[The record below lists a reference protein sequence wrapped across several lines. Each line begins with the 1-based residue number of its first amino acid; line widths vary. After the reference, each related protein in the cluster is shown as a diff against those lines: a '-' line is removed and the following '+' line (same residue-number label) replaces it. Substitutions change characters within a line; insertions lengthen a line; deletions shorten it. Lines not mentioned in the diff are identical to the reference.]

1 MKYENPTYKIELL
14 ESKDVVTLS
23 FFVNGL
29 KFKELFENDVEVSL
43 DANDLFE

>member
-23 FFVNGL
+23 FFLGSL
-29 KFKELFENDVEVSL
+29 KVKELFENDVEVSL
-43 DANDLFE
+43 DADDLFE